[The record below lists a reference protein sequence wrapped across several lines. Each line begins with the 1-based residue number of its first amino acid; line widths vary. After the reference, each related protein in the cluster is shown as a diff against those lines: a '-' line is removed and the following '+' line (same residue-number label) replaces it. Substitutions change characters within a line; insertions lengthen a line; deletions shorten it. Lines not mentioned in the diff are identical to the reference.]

1 MGSQGNLYHSNI
13 GSLLGPYNYVGE
25 NIAMGSAGV
34 PDSALHINWMHSQ
47 AHRDNILAP
56 GFRNVGIG
64 VYCAPNG
71 SIWATQEFGRPSSSG
86 SPPPYG
92 ANTPSNPVARTDGN
106 HLGC

>member
-1 MGSQGNLYHSNI
+1 MR
-13 GSLLGPYNYVGE
+13 
-25 NIAMGSAGV
+25 
-34 PDSALHINWMHSQ
+34 SQ
-47 AHRDNILAP
+47 AHRDNILSP

-71 SIWATQEFGRPSSSG
+71 SIWATQEFGRPTTSG

-92 ANTPSNPVARTDGN
+92 ANTAPSPLARTDAN